1 MTLSDSTRGQGTLK
15 STLLLLS
22 ENRFVERAIMRFEMS
37 KRAARRFVPGEKLE
51 DAITAAKELNEAGI
65 MAGIDHLG
73 ESVEDEALARKMAD
87 VYVQILEEIA
97 ANGID
102 SNISVKPTQLGLG
115 ISNELCRENVERIVK
130 KAAEYGNHVRMD
142 MEDSSFTQK
151 TLDVFKSI
159 RKKYPNLGTVLQT
172 YLYRTEKD
180 VEDAIENG
188 YGLRIC
194 KGAYKEPSDIAF
206 PKKAQV
212 DQNFI
217 ELLGKLLGERARKNG
232 VYVGVATHDDKI
244 IDWTK
249 DFVRENGVG
258 KEEFEFQMLY
268 GIRSNLQKTLVKEG
282 YQMRVYIPFGTHWYP
297 YYMRRLAERPANL
310 LFFART
316 FLGE

>member
-1 MTLSDSTRGQGTLK
+1 MSRNK
-15 STLLLLS
+15 
-22 ENRFVERAIMRFEMS
+22 FVERTIMRFEMS
-37 KRAARRFVPGEKLE
+37 KKAARRFVPGERLE
-51 DAITAAKELNEAGI
+51 DAIYAARELNQLGI
-65 MAGIDHLG
+65 IAGIDHLG

-87 VYVQILEEIA
+87 VYIQILEAIA
-97 ANGID
+97 ANRIN

-115 ISNELCRENVERIVK
+115 ISNELCRENIERIVE

-159 RKKYPNLGTVLQT
+159 HSKYPNVGIVLQT
-172 YLYRTEKD
+172 YLHRTEKD
-180 VEDAIENG
+180 VVDVIENG

-212 DQNFI
+212 DENFI
-217 ELLGKLLGERARKNG
+217 KLLEKLLGERARNNG
-232 VYVGVATHDDKI
+232 VYVGVATHDGKI

-249 DFVRENGVG
+249 RFVKENGVG
-258 KEEFEFQMLY
+258 SEEFEFQMLY
-268 GIRSNLQKTLVKEG
+268 GIRSNLQKKLVEEG

-316 FLGE
+316 LLGE

>member
-1 MTLSDSTRGQGTLK
+1 MSRNK
-15 STLLLLS
+15 
-22 ENRFVERAIMRFEMS
+22 FVERTIMRFKMS

-51 DAITAAKELNEAGI
+51 DAIRTAKELNGVGI
-65 MAGIDHLG
+65 KAGIDHLG

-87 VYVQILEEIA
+87 IYIQILEAIA

-130 KAAEYGNHVRMD
+130 KATEYGNHVRMD

-151 TLDVFKSI
+151 TLDVFKTI
-159 RKKYPNLGTVLQT
+159 HDKYPNVGIVLQT
-172 YLYRTEKD
+172 YLYRTDKD
-180 VEDAIENG
+180 VEDVIENG

-194 KGAYKEPSDIAF
+194 KGAYNEPSSIAF

-212 DQNFI
+212 DENFI
-217 ELLGKLLGERARKNG
+217 KLLERLLGERARKNG
-232 VYVGVATHDDKI
+232 VFVGVATHDDKI

-249 DFVRENGVG
+249 NFVRENGVG

-268 GIRSNLQKTLVKEG
+268 GIRSNLQRKLVEDG
-282 YQMRVYIPFGTHWYP
+282 FQTRVYIPFGTHWYP

-310 LFFART
+310 LFFAKTLLR
-316 FLGE
+316 E

>member
-1 MTLSDSTRGQGTLK
+1 
-15 STLLLLS
+15 
-22 ENRFVERAIMRFEMS
+22 MS

-51 DAITAAKELNEAGI
+51 DAITAAKELNEVGI

-73 ESVEDEALARKMAD
+73 ESVEDEVFAGKMAD
-87 VYVQILEEIA
+87 VYIQILEEIVA
-97 ANGID
+97 SGID

-159 RKKYPNLGTVLQT
+159 RKKYPNLGIVLQT

-188 YGLRIC
+188 YSLRLC
-194 KGAYKEPSDIAF
+194 KGAYNEPSSIAF

-212 DQNFI
+212 DQNFTK
-217 ELLGKLLGERARKNG
+217 LLENLLGERARKNG

-249 DFVRENGVG
+249 SFVRENGVG

-268 GIRSNLQKTLVKEG
+268 GIRSDLQRKIVGEG
-282 YQMRVYIPFGTHWYP
+282 YQMRAYIPFGTHWYP

-310 LFFART
+310 LFFARSV
-316 FLGE
+316 LGD

>member
-1 MTLSDSTRGQGTLK
+1 MSRNK
-15 STLLLLS
+15 
-22 ENRFVERAIMRFEMS
+22 FVERTIMRFEMS
-37 KRAARRFVPGEKLE
+37 KKAARRFVPGERLE
-51 DAITAAKELNEAGI
+51 DAIYAARELNQLGI
-65 MAGIDHLG
+65 IAGIDHLG

-87 VYVQILEEIA
+87 VYIQILEAIA
-97 ANGID
+97 ANRIN

-115 ISNELCRENVERIVK
+115 ISNELCRENIERIVE

-159 RKKYPNLGTVLQT
+159 HSKYPNVGIVLQT
-172 YLYRTEKD
+172 YLHRTEKD
-180 VEDAIENG
+180 VVDVIENG

-212 DQNFI
+212 DENFI
-217 ELLGKLLGERARKNG
+217 KLLEKLLGERARKNG
-232 VYVGVATHDDKI
+232 VYVGVATHDGKI

-249 DFVRENGVG
+249 RFVKENGVG
-258 KEEFEFQMLY
+258 SEEFEFQMLY
-268 GIRSNLQKTLVKEG
+268 GIRSNLQKKLVEEG

-316 FLGE
+316 LLGE

>member
-1 MTLSDSTRGQGTLK
+1 
-15 STLLLLS
+15 
-22 ENRFVERAIMRFEMS
+22 MRFEMS
-37 KRAARRFVPGEKLE
+37 KRAARRFVPGERLE
-51 DAITAAKELNEAGI
+51 DAIFAASELNQAGI
-65 MAGIDHLG
+65 IAGIDHLG

-87 VYVQILEEIA
+87 IYVQILEAIA
-97 ANGID
+97 ANRIN

-115 ISNELCRENVERIVK
+115 ISNELCRENIERIVK

-151 TLDVFKSI
+151 TLDVFKAI
-159 RKKYPNLGTVLQT
+159 RAKYPNVGIVLQT
-172 YLYRTEKD
+172 YLFRTEKD
-180 VEDAIENG
+180 VEDIIENG

-194 KGAYKEPSDIAF
+194 KGAYKESSDIAF
-206 PKKAQV
+206 SKKVQT

-217 ELLGKLLGERARKNG
+217 KLLERLLGERARKNG
-232 VYVGVATHDDKI
+232 VFVGVATHDDKI

-249 DFVRENGVG
+249 NFVVENGVG

-268 GIRSNLQKTLVKEG
+268 GIRTNLQKKLVEEG
-282 YQMRVYIPFGTHWYP
+282 FQMRVYIPFGTHWYP
-297 YYMRRLAERPANL
+297 YYMRRIAERPANL

>member
-1 MTLSDSTRGQGTLK
+1 
-15 STLLLLS
+15 
-22 ENRFVERAIMRFEMS
+22 MS
-37 KRAARRFVPGEKLE
+37 KRAARRFVPGERLE
-51 DAITAAKELNEAGI
+51 DAITAAKELNEVGI

-73 ESVEDEALARKMAD
+73 ESVEDESLARKMAD

-159 RKKYPNLGTVLQT
+159 RKTHPNLGTVLQT

-206 PKKAQV
+206 SKKAQV

-217 ELLGKLLGERARKNG
+217 KLLEKLLGERARKNG

-268 GIRSNLQKTLVKEG
+268 GIRTNLQKELVKEG
-282 YQMRVYIPFGTHWYP
+282 YQMRAYIPFGTHWYP

-310 LFFART
+310 FFFAKT

>member
-1 MTLSDSTRGQGTLK
+1 
-15 STLLLLS
+15 
-22 ENRFVERAIMRFEMS
+22 MS
-37 KRAARRFVPGEKLE
+37 KRAARRFVPGERLE
-51 DAITAAKELNEAGI
+51 DAIFAASELNQAGI
-65 MAGIDHLG
+65 IAGIDHLG

-87 VYVQILEEIA
+87 IYVQILEAIA
-97 ANGID
+97 ANRIN

-115 ISNELCRENVERIVK
+115 ISNELCRENIERIVK

-151 TLDVFKSI
+151 TLDVFKAI
-159 RKKYPNLGTVLQT
+159 RAKYPNVGIVLQT
-172 YLYRTEKD
+172 YLFRTEKD
-180 VEDAIENG
+180 VEDVIENG

-194 KGAYKEPSDIAF
+194 KGAYKESSDIAF
-206 PKKAQV
+206 SKKVQT

-217 ELLGKLLGERARKNG
+217 KLLERLLGERARKNG
-232 VYVGVATHDDKI
+232 VFVGVATHDDKI

-249 DFVRENGVG
+249 NFVVENGVG

-268 GIRSNLQKTLVKEG
+268 GIRTNLQKKLVEEG
-282 YQMRVYIPFGTHWYP
+282 FQMRVYIPFGTHWYP
-297 YYMRRLAERPANL
+297 YYMRRIAERPANL